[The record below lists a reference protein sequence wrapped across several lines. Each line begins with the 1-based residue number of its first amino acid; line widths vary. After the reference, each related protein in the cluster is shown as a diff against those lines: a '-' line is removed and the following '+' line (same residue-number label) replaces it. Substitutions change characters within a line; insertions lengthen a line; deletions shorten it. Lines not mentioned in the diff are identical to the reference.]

1 MPENDPKTSGNK
13 SAERNTDPL
22 YLAKVAA
29 RVARAK
35 GGSPEEALQRIL
47 DANADVAEHLALF
60 RDEAR
65 AAMRD
70 QQAGFRELQASLNAA
85 VGEFKG
91 SAYDELERLR
101 RERESHSEHS
111 REMQAAAK
119 DLRTEGLRFF
129 EVSISQWT
137 QQLWAILGV
146 GAFVVVVGFSASRYV
161 ANVIREVRAEDLQ
174 EHKALYEKLETQEK
188 EIKAIKKRLGVQ

>member
-1 MPENDPKTSGNK
+1 
-13 SAERNTDPL
+13 
-22 YLAKVAA
+22 VA
-29 RVARAK
+29 
-35 GGSPEEALQRIL
+35 
-47 DANADVAEHLALF
+47 
-60 RDEAR
+60 
-65 AAMRD
+65 
-70 QQAGFRELQASLNAA
+70 
-85 VGEFKG
+85 EFKG

-129 EVSISQWT
+129 EVSMSQWT
-137 QQLWAILGV
+137 QHLWAILGV
-146 GAFVVVVGFSASRYV
+146 GALVVAVGFSASRYV
-161 ANVIREVRAEDLQ
+161 IRSVRAEDLQ